1 LNFKSL
7 PIATQ
12 IACLQKNLNVN
23 GKRKATKDLD
33 VEKQTLMGKLN
44 TYAKL
49 FIIHIQLLNIF
60 FFFNQLIIVINQRPL
75 LVLLGH

>member
-1 LNFKSL
+1 LNFRTL

-23 GKRKATKDLD
+23 GKKKATKDLD
-33 VEKQTLMGKLN
+33 VEKKTLMGKLN
-44 TYAKL
+44 TYAL

-75 LVLLGH
+75 LMLLGH